1 MIPLMDQILRIF
13 AMSLDDSNL
22 ETNFKS
28 EITNFLK
35 VFHKSENFS
44 RMMIGLQ
51 ENLKTNLL
59 NSIL

>member
-1 MIPLMDQILRIF
+1 MDQILRIF
-13 AMSLDDSNL
+13 AMSLEDSNL
-22 ETNFKS
+22 EAKFKS

-35 VFHKSENFS
+35 VYQKSGNFS
-44 RMMIGLQ
+44 NMVIGLQ